1 MLGLGPRGREF
12 KSRYPD
18 KNKYNMSITLCGKFK
33 EDVISKYKEMKKSNK
48 TEDVI
53 NDKVKLVLFINK
65 EPRIVLTKFIY
76 NSDIL
81 YIGTN

>member
-12 KSRYPD
+12 ESRYPD

>member
-1 MLGLGPRGREF
+1 
-12 KSRYPD
+12 
-18 KNKYNMSITLCGKFK
+18 MSITLCGKFK
-33 EDVISKYKEMKKSNK
+33 EDAISKYKEMKKSNK

>member
-1 MLGLGPRGREF
+1 
-12 KSRYPD
+12 
-18 KNKYNMSITLCGKFK
+18 MSITLCGKFK